1 MTGQLPPQPTA
12 PQMPP
17 PPPIAAGPP
26 SQGRSAWRWGCGLA
40 IAGVL
45 LLVMVGGLLLL
56 LMAVRISG
64 GMDGISTG
72 RGEIALIRIDGMIVA
87 GESGFSMLGGA
98 ATGSDDVVDEIETAV
113 EDSDVKGIVLRINS
127 PGGSAA
133 GSQEIYQAV
142 ERARGAR
149 NGEFVVVA
157 SMADVAASGGYYV
170 AAAADKI
177 LADRATITG
186 SIGAIAL
193 HQDMSGLLEK
203 IGVELEVIKSGA
215 LKDMLSPTAPLGDEA
230 REIVRSLVME
240 VHDQFIA
247 DVANGRGME
256 ESAVRTL
263 ADGRIYTGQQAKEK
277 GLVDECGG
285 LRDALDAAGE
295 LAGVGPGPRVK
306 EYGAPSLLRWLLGS
320 SSSIS
325 GRQAG
330 TARRLVVTGGLLYDG
345 LAGRLAGQSPDLM
358 GALGG
363 GARAVHEAPPGEM

>member
-1 MTGQLPPQPTA
+1 M
-12 PQMPP
+12 
-17 PPPIAAGPP
+17 
-26 SQGRSAWRWGCGLA
+26 
-40 IAGVL
+40 
-45 LLVMVGGLLLL
+45 VMVGGLLLL

-64 GMDGISTG
+64 GMEGISTG
-72 RGEIALIRIDGMIVA
+72 KGQIALIRIDGMIVA
-87 GESGFSMLGGA
+87 GQSGFSMFGGA
-98 ATGSDDVVDEIETAV
+98 ATGSDDVVDEIEAAV

-142 ERARGAR
+142 QRARGAR

-186 SIGAIAL
+186 SIGVIAL

-203 IGVELEVIKSGA
+203 IGVEMEVIKSGA
-215 LKDMLSPTAPLGDEA
+215 LKDMFSPTAPLSDEA
-230 REIVRSLVME
+230 REVIRHLVME
-240 VHDQFIA
+240 VYDQFIA

-256 ESAVRTL
+256 ESAVRAL
-263 ADGRIYTGQQAKEK
+263 ADGRIYTGQQAEEN

-285 LRDALDAAGE
+285 LRDALDAAGV
-295 LAGVGPGPRVK
+295 LAGVGPRPGVK
-306 EYGAPSLLRWLLGS
+306 EYRAPSLMRWLLGG
-320 SSSIS
+320 SSIS

-363 GARAVHEAPPGEM
+363 GARAAQEASPGEM